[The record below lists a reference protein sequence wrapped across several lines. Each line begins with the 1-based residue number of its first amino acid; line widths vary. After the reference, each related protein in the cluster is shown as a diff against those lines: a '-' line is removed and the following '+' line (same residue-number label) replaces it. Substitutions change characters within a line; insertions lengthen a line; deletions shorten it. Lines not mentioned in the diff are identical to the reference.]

1 MTASSINTEAKAQ
14 FCHHAGNLSYMSDLS
29 QYTSLR
35 VGGPAKKIVQVS
47 NEAEIIA
54 AIEAAGD
61 SPILIMGGGTNLLI
75 ADKGFEGTV
84 IRISN
89 NSVESEVDACS
100 GATLTIGAGENW
112 DDFVKSTIDHG
123 FAGLETLSGIP
134 GTVGA
139 APIQNIGAYGHEVSE
154 FITRVRTY
162 DRQAREIKTFTNRE
176 CEFSY
181 RNSHFKSH
189 PGRYVVLNVAFQ
201 IRIGEFSDPITYL
214 ELAKKLEVELG
225 DKAPAV
231 ATREAVL
238 ALRASKGMLLS
249 EDDHDSWSA
258 GSFFTNPIISQQAA
272 DALANAA
279 PKWPLTDGRV
289 KVSAAWLIENAGI
302 HKGDKI
308 GGARISSKHVL
319 ALTNSGDATA
329 ADIAQLAKRAR
340 DLVKEVFGI
349 TLEAEV
355 NLIGI
360 EI

>member
-1 MTASSINTEAKAQ
+1 MTE
-14 FCHHAGNLSYMSDLS
+14 LS

-35 VGGPAKKIVQVS
+35 VGGPATKIVQVS
-47 NEAEIIA
+47 TEAQIIA
-54 AIEAAGD
+54 AIEEAGD
-61 SPILIMGGGTNLLI
+61 TPILIMGGGTNVLI

-89 NSVESEVDACS
+89 NSVQAEVDACS
-100 GATLTIGAGENW
+100 GATLTIGAGEDW
-112 DDFVKSTIDHG
+112 DLFVQTTINSG

-139 APIQNIGAYGHEVSE
+139 SPIQNIGAYGHEVSE

-162 DRQAREIKTFTNRE
+162 DRQEKALKTFTNGE
-176 CEFSY
+176 CQFSY
-181 RNSHFKSH
+181 RNSYFKAH
-189 PGRYVVLNVAFQ
+189 PGRYVVLEVQFQ
-201 IRIGEFSDPITYL
+201 VRRGEYSDPITYL
-214 ELAKKLEVELG
+214 ELAKKLGVELG
-225 DKAPAV
+225 DKALVV
-231 ATREAVL
+231 ATRAAVL
-238 ALRASKGMLLS
+238 ELRASKGMLLS
-249 EDDHDSWSA
+249 PDDHDSWSA

-272 DALANAA
+272 DALPDAA
-279 PKWPLTDGRV
+279 PKWPLNDGRV
-289 KVSAAWLIENAGI
+289 KISAAWLIENAGM
-302 HKGDKI
+302 HKGDEV

-329 ADIAQLAKRAR
+329 ADIAELAKRAR
-340 DLVKEVFGI
+340 DHVKEIFGI